1 MPAVVIHAAGD
12 LRVEASDRV
21 SPGAGQVEVSIGAGG
36 ICGSDIHYYRHG
48 GFGAIRVRQP
58 MVLGHEISGTV
69 TALGDNVSGLALGTR
84 VAVNPSQ
91 ACGQCLYCR
100 RGMRNECLDMRFM
113 GSAMRFPHVQGGF
126 RSQVVVGAE
135 QAVPIADTL
144 SLAEAAMAEPL
155 AVCLH
160 AVERAGSLMGKRV
173 LVTGCGPIGALTI
186 LAARFAG
193 AAEVVVTDIA
203 QFSLDKAKEL
213 GAARAIDTIR
223 EPGALD
229 ADRMDKGKFDVVFEA
244 SGAEP
249 AARLALDVLRPGG
262 TFVQLGLGGDMNLP
276 INLIV
281 TKEIAYIGSF
291 RFDSEFSLAVDL
303 LGKGLIDV
311 KPLIT
316 ATLPVEK
323 AVEAFELATNRSR
336 SMKTQL
342 SFT

>member
-1 MPAVVIHAAGD
+1 MPAVMIYGAGD
-12 LRVEASDRV
+12 LRVEASSRTP
-21 SPGAGQVEVSIGAGG
+21 PGTGQVEVSIGVGG

-48 GFGAIRVRQP
+48 GFGTIRVREP
-58 MVLGHEISGTV
+58 MALGHEISGTV
-69 TALGDNVSGLALGTR
+69 SALGDGVSGLSVGTR

-91 ACGQCLYCR
+91 PCGQCTYCQ

-126 RSQVVVGAE
+126 RSQVIVEAG
-135 QAVPIADTL
+135 QAVPIANTL

-160 AVERAGSLMGKRV
+160 AVERAGSLLGKRV

-203 QFSLDKAKEL
+203 QFSLAKAVDL
-213 GAARAIDTIR
+213 GATRAINTAEQPDAL
-223 EPGALD
+223 EPERA
-229 ADRMDKGKFDVVFEA
+229 DKGKFDVVFEA
-244 SGAEP
+244 SGAEQ
-249 AARLALDVLRPGG
+249 AARLAFDVLRPGG

-276 INLIV
+276 VNVVV
-281 TKEIAYIGSF
+281 TKEINFIGSF
-291 RFDSEFSLAVDL
+291 RFDHEFALAVQL
-303 LGKGLIDV
+303 LGKGLMDV

-316 ATLPVEK
+316 ASLPVEQ
-323 AVEAFELATNRSR
+323 AGEAFELATDRSR

-342 SFT
+342 SFV